1 MTRITTGPRAAVH
14 ARAKR
19 PERDSSNTLGPS
31 RIGRRNRN
39 LDHNSQTSPG
49 EPSVS
54 CDSRNR
60 FVLWEIRGCGFAGIR
75 PTVLYHRQFE
85 NVIQWN

>member
-49 EPSVS
+49 EPSV
-54 CDSRNR
+54 
-60 FVLWEIRGCGFAGIR
+60 VAATRGTALYCGKFED
-75 PTVLYHRQFE
+75 VDLLEFDQLYCITD
-85 NVIQWN
+85 NSST